1 MTFTWANLIVKY
13 YISYQWNNIFLSLQ
27 DPTNG
32 YYNVR
37 ATTHD
42 EVRTSTR
49 SLLYQE
55 FRPLNPASVSA
66 TAGGPVA
73 NIHPA
78 PTGRYEP
85 RPASRMA
92 HNTYTHFNTIARA
105 SQIQAPPNPVSKTTD
120 YSGERGLLESTN
132 PLAFDSYAYSTTPQ
146 YRLGFAPPLEAG
158 PAYEMYPTGQGVGT
172 SQDANTGKYPSSA
185 QFPYSTPPTEYSQRH
200 TQRMQTHVWNKH
212 TCQQKSTSMDDNIW
226 YTLNFTYS
234 YSLKLSFQ
242 HNFMQTHTHIAFSTF
257 TTIWLREKSAK
268 LINDCS
274 RRGNHKRSERKHV
287 NLIIFPSSVQFW
299 RRWVDVV
306 KQIL

>member
-1 MTFTWANLIVKY
+1 RRGVTLKPDIKVETVNKETHSLEEEAASASTATRMVKAMY
-13 YISYQWNNIFLSLQ
+13 SPFKDDMDLKQDLQ
-27 DPTNG
+27 SDTLEPKVEEYEPKDPTNG

-55 FRPLNPASVSA
+55 FRPPNPASVSA
-66 TAGGPVA
+66 SAGGPVA

-85 RPASRMA
+85 RSASRMA

-120 YSGERGLLESTN
+120 YTGERGLLESTN

-172 SQDANTGKYPSSA
+172 SQDANVGKYPSAA

-200 TQRMQTHVWNKH
+200 TQRMQTHV
-212 TCQQKSTSMDDNIW
+212 
-226 YTLNFTYS
+226 
-234 YSLKLSFQ
+234 
-242 HNFMQTHTHIAFSTF
+242 
-257 TTIWLREKSAK
+257 
-268 LINDCS
+268 
-274 RRGNHKRSERKHV
+274 
-287 NLIIFPSSVQFW
+287 
-299 RRWVDVV
+299 
-306 KQIL
+306 